1 MESLSAA
8 LPVAGHAGSAGSL
21 ALPAV
26 VLADVTGLAKQRR
39 RREQKMKEQKMK
51 EQKMCQLLL
60 LFITGAVLS
69 RTRTK
74 FTQILALLV
83 HSYYLATKVN
93 CCDCSRGKI
102 KGSLICGQPV

>member
-39 RREQKMKEQKMK
+39 WREQKMK

-69 RTRTK
+69 RT
-74 FTQILALLV
+74 
-83 HSYYLATKVN
+83 
-93 CCDCSRGKI
+93 
-102 KGSLICGQPV
+102 